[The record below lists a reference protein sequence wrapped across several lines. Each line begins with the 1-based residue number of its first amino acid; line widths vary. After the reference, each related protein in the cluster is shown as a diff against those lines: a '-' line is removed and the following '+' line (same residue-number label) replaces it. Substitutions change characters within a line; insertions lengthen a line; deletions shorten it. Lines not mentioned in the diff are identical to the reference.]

1 MKKAPFL
8 LAALFAAIPVF
19 AAAGSNP
26 VITDQEAD
34 LIIQKLEQSGKL
46 DAAFDRA
53 LQRYVVRQQEA
64 QRKQQEEQ
72 MARQSAMNKNIHK
85 PDPGRD
91 HVFGNK
97 NAEVTLIEFSDYECP
112 YCKRFNGVPQE
123 MVKRMGGRVNYIWRH
138 FPLPFH
144 EPMATREA
152 EASECVAKLGGND
165 AFWRYTDL
173 VMARTRSNGKGMPAK
188 GGDPLDAIAGELK
201 LDVATFNKCLNSG
214 TTKGILDADR
224 SDGMKSGISGTP
236 GTIIYNNKTGKTQFI
251 NGAVPLETLE
261 AATRSVM

>member
-1 MKKAPFL
+1 MKKALFL
-8 LAALFAAIPVF
+8 LAALFAATPVF
-19 AAAGSNP
+19 AAAGNNP
-26 VITDQEAD
+26 VITDHEAD

-53 LQRYVVRQQEA
+53 LQRYVVRQQGA

-72 MARQSAMNKNIHK
+72 MARQSAMSKNIHK

-97 NAEVTLIEFSDYECP
+97 KAEVTLIEFSDYECP
-112 YCKRFNGVPQE
+112 YCKGFNGVPQE
-123 MVKRMGGRVNYIWRH
+123 VVKRMGGRVNYIWRH

-188 GGDPLDAIAGELK
+188 PCTVTMSRAFSSLI
-201 LDVATFNKCLNSG
+201 
-214 TTKGILDADR
+214 
-224 SDGMKSGISGTP
+224 
-236 GTIIYNNKTGKTQFI
+236 
-251 NGAVPLETLE
+251 
-261 AATRSVM
+261 